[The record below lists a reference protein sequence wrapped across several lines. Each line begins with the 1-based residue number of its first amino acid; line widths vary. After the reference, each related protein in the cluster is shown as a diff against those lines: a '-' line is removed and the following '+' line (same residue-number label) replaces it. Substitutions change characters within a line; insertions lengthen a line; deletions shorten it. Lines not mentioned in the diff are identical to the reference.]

1 MQADAP
7 WARCPG
13 ITARRRRL
21 LTESEMV
28 MDSTLLVARS
38 FAFVILVASMLVSRR
53 VNGSSV
59 ANCPY
64 WVGLGML
71 LLYTSYCLSGLGF
84 ANGTSVYAEL
94 ILAMLVLT
102 SALGFSLGAGRI
114 LSVRRHASSGRRL
127 MPVPPVVHPRVSRRY
142 AALVLV
148 LTLVF
153 FTVLTGGQ
161 PWRVLTDGVELKW
174 ERLQAA
180 SDKDAVMLLLDSAV
194 FASILVGLSW
204 SIIGHHDDRQSRN
217 RLMIFILLSVLY
229 VLSTGSRT
237 PLIAVILNGI
247 AAMTYG
253 KSQSHFIRSV
263 SANSKLIVSAAVA
276 MVGFMIIVTS
286 ARIEFEG
293 LSSAVFEIYFDIRE
307 LGVIGWLTDQ
317 GAVGFFTAT
326 LITYAASTFNNA
338 VIRLQE
344 LDSITLSL
352 GYKFAVFYITA
363 FQKITGGLF
372 NDSLATWRDLATIN
386 NEHLLAIS
394 PSATQWATLFGD
406 VIWDFGLVLTF
417 LLTFVAFYGAGVV
430 VRRAACRPNLP
441 NCLLSSTVISLF
453 LLPLVNPFLS
463 IHVHF
468 MFFIIAAIYLTKR
481 RRAARQPRVSPSIE
495 LPAGQLR
502 VPPAGLV

>member
-1 MQADAP
+1 M
-7 WARCPG
+7 
-13 ITARRRRL
+13 
-21 LTESEMV
+21 E
-28 MDSTLLVARS
+28 STLLVVRS
-38 FAFVILVASMLVSRR
+38 FAFVILVVSILLSRR

-71 LLYTSYCLSGLGF
+71 LLYTSYCISGLSFG
-84 ANGTSVYAEL
+84 NGNSAYAEL
-94 ILAMLVLT
+94 TLATLVLT
-102 SALGFSLGAGRI
+102 SALGFNFGAGRI
-114 LSVRRHASSGRRL
+114 LGVRRKPLSVRRL
-127 MPVPPVVHPRVSRRY
+127 MRVTPAVHPRVSRNY
-142 AALVLV
+142 TALVLV
-148 LTLVF
+148 LTLIF

-174 ERLQAA
+174 ERLHAA

-194 FASILVGLSW
+194 LASILIGLSW
-204 SIIGHHDDRQSRN
+204 SIIGHHDDRRSRN
-217 RLMIFILLSVLY
+217 RLMIFISLSVLY

-237 PLIAVILNGI
+237 PMIAVILNGI

-253 KSQSHFIRSV
+253 KAQSHFIRSV
-263 SANSKLIVSAAVA
+263 SANSRLIVLAVMA
-276 MVGFMIIVTS
+276 MVGLMIIVTAS
-286 ARIEFEG
+286 RIEFEG

-307 LGVIGWLTDQ
+307 LGVIGWLTEQ
-317 GAVGFFTAT
+317 GAAGFFAAT

-344 LDSITLSL
+344 LDSITLSM
-352 GYKFAVFYITA
+352 GYKFAFFYITA

-372 NDSLATWRDLATIN
+372 NDSLTAWRDLATIN
-386 NEHLLAIS
+386 NDHLLAIS

-406 VIWDFGLVLTF
+406 VLWDFGVVLTF
-417 LLTFVAFYGAGVV
+417 LLTFVTFYCAGVV
-430 VRRAACRPNLP
+430 VRRATCSPSLA

-453 LLPLVNPFLS
+453 LLPLVNPLLS

-481 RRAARQPRVSPSIE
+481 RRAVRQPRVSPSTE
-495 LPAGQLR
+495 LTAGQPR